1 MTRQFFF
8 TNSIKQLNLLKKEVY
23 KTYIKRI
30 VDFFLSLF
38 GLIILSPVLL
48 VVIVLLAI
56 ANSGKPFFFQKRPG
70 KNGQLFTII
79 KFKTMNDKKDVAG
92 KLLND
97 KFRLTKIGNFVRKTS
112 LDEIPQLL
120 NVLIGDMSL
129 IGPRP
134 LLPEYLPLYNS
145 EQKKRHLVR
154 PGITGWAQVNG
165 RNTIS
170 WQQKFEYDV
179 WYVEHLSFKLDVQ
192 IIIRT
197 IKKVLKSDG
206 IYAGSDIVMNRF
218 KGNK

>member
-1 MTRQFFF
+1 M
-8 TNSIKQLNLLKKEVY
+8 LNLFKKEVY

-56 ANSGKPFFFQKRPG
+56 ANNGKPFFFQKRPG

-218 KGNK
+218 KGNN